1 MPFSLSGL
9 FQLPQQ
15 YATYERN
22 MHKETERG
30 RERETDRQADR
41 QTDGQIALIDTERRS
56 LE

>member
-41 QTDGQIALIDTERRS
+41 QADRQTDRRTDS
-56 LE
+56 SD